1 MATSNGTATGK
12 DLSSILEQIRKTVE
26 ENRTQSDD
34 SSKSLK
40 DFRRIFDQES
50 SQINQAIFNEA
61 PTDEVHTATLRT
73 VCTLVE
79 ILSLTAGK
87 KNI

>member
-1 MATSNGTATGK
+1 MAASNGTMNGK
-12 DLSSILEQIRKTVE
+12 DLSSILDQIKKSVE
-26 ENRTQSDD
+26 ENRAQYDD

-40 DFRRIFDQES
+40 DFRRNFDQES

-61 PTDEVHTATLRT
+61 PTDEIHIATLRT
-73 VCTLVE
+73 VCTLIE

-87 KNI
+87 K